1 MSTFLSTE
9 INILD
14 FHSDSSILYIVMLV
28 LYAGILIGQHYL
40 DTNTHQLHRVA
51 LCKPPNERK
60 MCTLLGYNIIR
71 TFVYIINVIF
81 ITSNNLGVILV
92 SVLGHA
98 SGVYL
103 VYKHQRPDKK
113 HLVHSLLQE
122 IKNPKNDATKKN
134 IAELCTIIRGEHVNN
149 EAGKGFPVLFAN
161 YARES

>member
-1 MSTFLSTE
+1 MYIILLSE
-9 INILD
+9 VSWQQLLKVKQIL
-14 FHSDSSILYIVMLV
+14 HICTYVYIV
-28 LYAGILIGQHYL
+28 
-40 DTNTHQLHRVA
+40 
-51 LCKPPNERK
+51 
-60 MCTLLGYNIIR
+60 
-71 TFVYIINVIF
+71 NVIF

-122 IKNPKNDATKKN
+122 IKNPRNDATKKN

-149 EAGKGFPVLFAN
+149 AAGKGFPVLFAN